1 MQDKLYFQMLKHFS
15 KPVNAMCYP
24 PQIPIPIAI
33 GTIGTIGSAEFAE
46 YPLKNSLFY

>member
-1 MQDKLYFQMLKHFS
+1 MPS
-15 KPVNAMCYP
+15 AIP
-24 PQIPIPIAI
+24 PKIPIAI